1 MKNTLTTLTTP
12 IKDIKK
18 CEEYAKDRAKDYA
31 KDYIELLREVLALHL
46 KPERA
51 SYLDFQRI
59 NSFLKKFEGRACWL
73 ADCSSEE
80 VEKGGPGYL
89 IFKRELA
96 GEVRKLVKELL
107 STRRLRIE
115 AVDVKDVIER
125 VADPESIVLGRLEV
139 GGVELGVPD
148 PKRGFWLASGY
159 EYVRAEKGELKFV
172 RRRDG
177 VVAPML
183 VLENAVVQVY
193 RGGKVVA
200 ELRYPCY
207 APWLSGVLRARLDKD
222 LLPRLRE
229 TRERAGLTSAFARP

>member
-1 MKNTLTTLTTP
+1 VKNTLTTLTTL
-12 IKDIKK
+12 IKK
-18 CEEYAKDRAKDYA
+18 GEDHAKDYA
-31 KDYIELLREVLALHL
+31 ALLREILTLHL

-59 NSFLKKFEGRACWL
+59 NSFLKKFEGKTCWL
-73 ADCSSEE
+73 ADCSGEE
-80 VEKGGPGYL
+80 VEKGGAGYL

-96 GEVRKLVKELL
+96 GEVKKIVKELL
-107 STRRLRIE
+107 STRRLRVE
-115 AVDVKDVIER
+115 VVDLKDVIKR
-125 VADPESIVLGRLEV
+125 VADPKSIVLGRLEV

-159 EYVRAEKGELKFV
+159 EYVRAERGEVKFV

-183 VLENAVVQVY
+183 VLENAVVQLY
-193 RGGKVVA
+193 RSGKVVA

-207 APWLSGVLRARLDKD
+207 APWLSGVLRARLDKG

-229 TRERAGLTSAFARP
+229 ARERAG

>member
-1 MKNTLTTLTTP
+1 MAVKNTLTTLTTP
-12 IKDIKK
+12 LKK
-18 CEEYAKDRAKDYA
+18 GEDHEKGHAKSYAEDYA
-31 KDYIELLREVLALHL
+31 ELLREVLALHL

-107 STRRLRIE
+107 STRRLKVKV
-115 AVDVKDVIER
+115 VDVKDVIKR
-125 VADPESIVLGRLEV
+125 VADPEGIVLGRLEV

-148 PKRGFWLASGY
+148 PKRGFWLVSGY
-159 EYVRAEKGELKFV
+159 EFVRAERGEVKFV
-172 RRRDG
+172 KRRDG

-193 RGGKVVA
+193 RDGKVVA
-200 ELRYPCY
+200 ELRHPCY
-207 APWLSGVLRARLDKD
+207 APWLSGVLRARLDK
-222 LLPRLRE
+222 
-229 TRERAGLTSAFARP
+229 AG

>member
-1 MKNTLTTLTTP
+1 MAVENALTTLTTP
-12 IKDIKK
+12 LKK
-18 CEEYAKDRAKDYA
+18 GEDHEKGHAKSYAEDYA
-31 KDYIELLREVLALHL
+31 VLLREVLALHL
-46 KPERA
+46 NPERA

-59 NSFLKKFEGRACWL
+59 NSFLKKFEGKTCWL
-73 ADCSSEE
+73 ADCSGEE
-80 VEKGGPGYL
+80 VEKGGSGYL

-107 STRRLRIE
+107 STCRLGVEI
-115 AVDVKDVIER
+115 ADVKEVIEKA
-125 VADPESIVLGRLEV
+125 VDPESIVLGRLEV
-139 GGVELGVPD
+139 GEVELGVPD

-159 EYVRAEKGELKFV
+159 ELVRAEKGEVKFV

-193 RGGKVVA
+193 RDGKVVA

-229 TRERAGLTSAFARP
+229 TRERAG

>member
-1 MKNTLTTLTTP
+1 MAVKNTPTALAIP
-12 IKDIKK
+12 IEKGED
-18 CEEYAKDRAKDYA
+18 YTKDRAKDYA
-31 KDYIELLREVLALHL
+31 ELLKEVLVLYL
-46 KPERA
+46 NPKRG

-59 NSFLKKFEGRACWL
+59 NSFLKEFEGRACWL
-73 ADCSSEE
+73 ADCSGEE
-80 VEKGGPGYL
+80 VERGGPGYL

-96 GEVRKLVKELL
+96 GEVRKLVRELL
-107 STRRLRIE
+107 STRLRIE
-115 AVDVKDVIER
+115 VVDVKDVIER

-159 EYVRAEKGELKFV
+159 EFVRAEKGEVKFV
-172 RRRDG
+172 RRKDG

-193 RGGKVVA
+193 RGGKVIA

-207 APWLSGVLRARLDKD
+207 APWLSGVLRERLDKG

-229 TRERAGLTSAFARP
+229 TRERAG

>member
-1 MKNTLTTLTTP
+1 MAVKNTLTTLTTP
-12 IKDIKK
+12 LKK
-18 CEEYAKDRAKDYA
+18 GEDHEKGHAKSYAEDYA
-31 KDYIELLREVLALHL
+31 ELLREVLALHL

-59 NSFLKKFEGRACWL
+59 NSFLKKFEGRTCWL
-73 ADCSSEE
+73 ADCSGEE
-80 VEKGGPGYL
+80 VEKGGGGYL

-96 GEVRKLVKELL
+96 GEVKKLVKELL
-107 STRRLRIE
+107 STRRLRVE
-115 AVDVKDVIER
+115 VVDVKDVIKR

-159 EYVRAEKGELKFV
+159 EYVRAEKGEVKFV

-193 RGGKVVA
+193 RDGKVVA

-207 APWLSGVLRARLDKD
+207 APWLSGVLRARLDK
-222 LLPRLRE
+222 
-229 TRERAGLTSAFARP
+229 AG